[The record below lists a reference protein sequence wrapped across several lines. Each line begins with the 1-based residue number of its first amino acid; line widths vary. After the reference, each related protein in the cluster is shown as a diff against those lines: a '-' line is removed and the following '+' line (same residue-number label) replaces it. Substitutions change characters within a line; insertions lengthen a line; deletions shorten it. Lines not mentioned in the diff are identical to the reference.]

1 MDAFEILLHR
11 ERTSLVSASQIDLEA
26 VRCRIG
32 CDYLEFGYIG
42 MSWALAL
49 QVLVEGSYSSLEVV

>member
-26 VRCRIG
+26 VKCRISCG
-32 CDYLEFGYIG
+32 YLEFGYIG
-42 MSWALAL
+42 MSWVLAF
-49 QVLVEGSYSSLEVV
+49 QVLVEGSYSS